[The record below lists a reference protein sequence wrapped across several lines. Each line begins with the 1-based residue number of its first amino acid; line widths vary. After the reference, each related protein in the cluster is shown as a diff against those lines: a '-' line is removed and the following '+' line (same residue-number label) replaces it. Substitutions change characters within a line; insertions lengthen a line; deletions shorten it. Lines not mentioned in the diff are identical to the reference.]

1 MTSTHDL
8 LLTLLIVL
16 PIAAGVVLALLPRLA
31 PEPARLL
38 ALLVTLTVF
47 ALSLALLATD
57 PRGGFNRTIDVPW
70 IAALGVRWHLAVDG
84 ISAPLIVLTTL
95 LMPIVVLA
103 SYGHVQDRVR
113 QYCVLLLLME
123 GAMVGV
129 FAALDLVLFYVF
141 FEMSLIPLYLLI
153 GIYGGA
159 RRTFAAL
166 KFVLFTVAGSLFLLL
181 AIVWLVQHAGTS
193 DFATLRNASLSP
205 TQQLW
210 LFAAFAAAFCVK
222 VPLVPLHTWLPDAHV
237 EAPTGGS
244 VVLAGITLKMGTYGL
259 LRFCLPL
266 FPAAAAQAVP
276 LLLALAVAGI
286 LYGALLAWAQRDLKK
301 IIAYSSVSH
310 LGFVVLGIFALQ
322 GTAATG
328 GVLQMVNHGISTG
341 ALFLLIG
348 MIYERAHTRGIDD
361 FGGLART
368 MPRFAFCLV
377 FATLSSIGLPGLN
390 GFVGEFA
397 ILIGTFRG
405 HPVAAS
411 LAAVGV
417 LLGAIYM
424 LGLVKA
430 LLFGP
435 IGNPKTP
442 TWRDLNAREM
452 LMLAPL
458 FALMVAIG
466 FRPQAFLHPIEPAA
480 ARSIEPAALEDG
492 VRPGPDG
499 SDRRPDRR

>member
-1 MTSTHDL
+1 MTPDL
-8 LLTLLIVL
+8 LLTLLIAL
-16 PIAAGVVLALLPRLA
+16 PIAAGVVLALLPRLPA
-31 PEPARLL
+31 EPARAL
-38 ALLVTLTVF
+38 ALVVSLATF
-47 ALSLALLATD
+47 ALSLGLLATD
-57 PRGGFNRTIDVPW
+57 AAGGMTHAIDLAWIPRF
-70 IAALGVRWHLAVDG
+70 GVRWHLGVDG

-103 SYGHVQDRVR
+103 SYGHVHDRIR

-141 FEMSLIPLYLLI
+141 FETSLIPLYLLI
-153 GIYGGA
+153 GIYGGT
-159 RRTFAAL
+159 RRIFAAL
-166 KFVLFTVAGSLFLLL
+166 KFVVFTIAGSLLLLL
-181 AIVWLVQHAGTS
+181 AIVWLVLHAGS
-193 DFATLRNASLSP
+193 ADFAALRNAGLTP
-205 TQQLW
+205 GQQLW

-244 VVLAGITLKMGTYGL
+244 VVLAGVTLKMGTYGL

-266 FPAAAAQAVP
+266 FPDAATKAVP
-276 LLLALAVAGI
+276 VLLALAVAGI

-310 LGFVVLGIFALQ
+310 LGFVVLGLFALE

-328 GVLQMVNHGISTG
+328 GVLQMVNHGLSTG

-348 MIYERAHTRGIDD
+348 MIYERAHTRGLAD

-390 GFVGEFA
+390 GFVGEFT
-397 ILIGTFRG
+397 ILLGTFRT
-405 HPVAAS
+405 HPLAAS
-411 LAAVGV
+411 LASAGV

-435 IGNPKTP
+435 VRNPKTA
-442 TWRDLNAREM
+442 TWRDLNLREL

-466 FRPQAFLHPIEPAA
+466 VRPQTFMHPIEPAA
-480 ARSIEPAALEDG
+480 ARMLEPAVLADG
-492 VRPGPDG
+492 K
-499 SDRRPDRR
+499 

>member
-1 MTSTHDL
+1 MNEALDP
-8 LLTLLIVL
+8 LLTLLIAL
-16 PIAAGVVLALLPRLA
+16 PIGAGIVLALLPRLPA
-31 PEPARLL
+31 EPARFVT
-38 ALLVTLTVF
+38 LLVTIATF
-47 ALSLALLATD
+47 ALSLALLSTD
-57 PRGGFNRTIDVPW
+57 ARGAFSREIDVPW
-70 IAALGVRWHLAVDG
+70 IAAFGVRWHLAVDG
-84 ISAPLIVLTTL
+84 ISAPLVVLTTL
-95 LMPIVVLA
+95 LMPIVLLA
-103 SYGHVQDRVR
+103 SYGHVHDRIR
-113 QYCVLLLLME
+113 QYCVLILLME
-123 GAMVGV
+123 GGMVGV

-166 KFVLFTVAGSLFLLL
+166 KFVLFTVAGSLLLLL
-181 AIVWLVQHAGTS
+181 AIVWLKIHVGS
-193 DFATLRNASLSP
+193 DFTRVRAADLTSE
-205 TQQLW
+205 QQLW

-266 FPAAAAQAVP
+266 FPAASAQAMP

-286 LYGALLAWAQRDLKK
+286 LYGALLAWAQDDLKK

-310 LGFVVLGIFALQ
+310 LGFVVLGLFAFQ
-322 GTAATG
+322 STAATG
-328 GVLQMVNHGISTG
+328 SVLQMVNHGLSTG

-348 MIYERAHTRGIDD
+348 MIYERAHTRGLAD

-368 MPRFAFCLV
+368 VPRFAFCLV
-377 FATLSSIGLPGLN
+377 LATLSSIGLPGLN

-397 ILIGTFRG
+397 ILLGTFRD
-405 HPVAAS
+405 HPLAAS
-411 LAAVGV
+411 LSAAGV

-424 LGLVKA
+424 LGLVKS

-435 IGNPKTP
+435 VRNPKAP
-442 TWRDLNAREM
+442 TWRDLTLREA
-452 LMLAPL
+452 LLLAPL
-458 FALMVAIG
+458 FALIVAIG
-466 FRPQAFLHPIEPAA
+466 VKPHVFTRPMEPAVE
-480 ARSIEPAALEDG
+480 RMLEPALLET
-492 VRPGPDG
+492 
-499 SDRRPDRR
+499 SK